1 MVIPIHSVQCSRA
14 QQGRGL
20 QNLICLKMRKNV
32 RNEDNEDMKDSLRLT
47 VEEIK
52 IVMFGEAST
61 AVLGQMLTD
70 EHGGNNIDSTAWT

>member
-1 MVIPIHSVQCSRA
+1 
-14 QQGRGL
+14 
-20 QNLICLKMRKNV
+20 MRKNV
-32 RNEDNEDMKDSLRLT
+32 KNEDNEDMKDSLRLT